1 MTLDLSRVYRFHV
14 WNMAKIHQWFNEG
27 DSLPFYRAWL
37 RAEHLLRLDILLAE
51 HREAFGTKREPL
63 FGITGLN
70 HLVFSRTG
78 WSPDRVQQLSF
89 ADILLVLQK
98 DLANVKIPEMVLEL
112 PDSVRWSDEYE
123 LYGQTEYRIELPPC
137 LESEWNYT
145 QAEKAQGLRKP
156 E

>member
-14 WNMAKIHQWFNEG
+14 WKMAKIHNWFTEG

-51 HREAFGTKREPL
+51 HREAFGTKWEPL
-63 FGITGLN
+63 FGRKGLN

-78 WSPDRVQQLSF
+78 WGPDQVQQLSF

-98 DLANVKIPEMVLEL
+98 DLAAVKIPEKVLEL
-112 PDSVRWSDEYE
+112 PDSVRWTDEYE

-137 LESEWNYT
+137 LEREWDHT